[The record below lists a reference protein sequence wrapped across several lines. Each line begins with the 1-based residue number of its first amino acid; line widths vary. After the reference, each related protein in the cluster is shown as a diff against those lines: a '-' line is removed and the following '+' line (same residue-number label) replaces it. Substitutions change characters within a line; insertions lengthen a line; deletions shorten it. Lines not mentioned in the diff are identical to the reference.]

1 MKAGTAN
8 PVPFSLASD
17 ASNKGN
23 HKLFPIAVK
32 YFDITKAPRIKL

>member
-1 MKAGTAN
+1 MFLEAMKAGTAN

-23 HKLFPIAVK
+23 HKHFFQLPLNTLI
-32 YFDITKAPRIKL
+32 